1 MDMKIVS
8 FVRTW
13 LSPGQRLS
21 ELFYGVVMAVILTGM
36 INVGLPPTESTLRL
50 LLFGVFAVN
59 ISWGVIDGVTS
70 MYGGLANRADFSRTA
85 NEFRTDPAS
94 PEKREAVSRAL
105 QGTIVENLDGA
116 GQAAVVDLI
125 GAGKPVPRQ
134 RYPPSRED
142 WYAALATVIIDFV
155 LVFPVM
161 APYFIF
167 NTVRW
172 AVFVSHSVSIIMLAA
187 IAVIWAKQLNL
198 NTTKAGV
205 IIAIISFVMIYSTYA
220 IGW

>member
-1 MDMKIVS
+1 MRLVT

-50 LLFGVFAVN
+50 LLFGTFAVN

-85 NEFRTDPAS
+85 NAFRADPAG
-94 PEKREAVSRAL
+94 PEKREAVARAL
-105 QGTIVENLDGA
+105 QGTIVENLDEA
-116 GQAAVVDLI
+116 GQAAVVDMI
-125 GAGKPVPRQ
+125 GAGKPVSGQ
-134 RYPPSRED
+134 RYPPVRED
-142 WYAALATVIIDFV
+142 WYAAIATIVIDFV

-172 AVFVSHSVSIIMLAA
+172 AVFVSHTISILMLAG
-187 IAVIWAKQLNL
+187 IAVVWAGQLNL
-198 NTTKAGV
+198 NTKKAGV
-205 IIAIISFVMIYSTYA
+205 IVGIISIIMIYSTYA